1 MHSSKTAAISAS
13 PPKQDSKLPQ
23 LIILG
28 AQKSGTT
35 ALATYLGQHPRLLHP
50 KRKEVNFSAATRAI
64 CRGSIGMPGSGH
76 EAKNAIFGRLAL
88 ILRGNEIRFEASPHY
103 LRSPNAAARIHDCLP
118 AARLIAIFRDPVER
132 AYSAWQMYRKQLAG
146 NPAFYD
152 AWNRRIFF
160 PEVVAELQP
169 REPAELDDFELA
181 IRREA
186 DYLARG
192 KSMVWSL
199 LEYGFYGEQIA
210 RYLRHFPREQLLILQ
225 DRDLRI
231 EPSKRSIACRIHRI
245 ANMGLVEDRF
255 ITGAFQRQLSP
266 IPVRTARS
274 SANSMLSNRQFLNLD
289 SISRSLAALRGVPIW
304 SAIRGVDRL
313 QAAADRL

>member
-13 PPKQDSKLPQ
+13 PPKQDSKLPH

-35 ALATYLGQHPRLLHP
+35 ALATYLGQHPRILHP
-50 KRKEVNFSAATRAI
+50 KRKEVNFF
-64 CRGSIGMPGSGH
+64 GSDPRYLQGLDWYARQWPR
-76 EAKNAIFGRLAL
+76 AKNAIFGRLAL
-88 ILRGNEIRFEASPHY
+88 FPRGNEIRFEASPHY

-186 DYLARG
+186 DCLARG

-199 LEYGFYGEQIA
+199 LEYGLYGEQLA
-210 RYLRHFPREQLLILQ
+210 RYLRHFPRQQLLILHN
-225 DRDLRI
+225 RDLMNRTVETLNRVLQFI
-231 EPSKRSIACRIHRI
+231 GLPTWDWSKI
-245 ANMGLVEDRF
+245 D
-255 ITGAFQRQLSP
+255 LSP
-266 IPVRTARS
+266 VHSSGS
-274 SANSMLSNRQFLNLD
+274 SAPIPARAAAFLREFYAPSDRQFAKLGFD
-289 SISRSLAALRGVPIW
+289 MPYRLAA
-304 SAIRGVDRL
+304 A
-313 QAAADRL
+313 